1 MIVSSFLSIPPPNN
15 ISLLS
20 KDKSLNLAPKTGSS
34 EQPFPF
40 PPVSDIFVTAL
51 ISKSCGSTNIFSTL
65 PVIIGST
72 KAVVP
77 ELDSI
82 VIVGGLGDALFFYYY
97 FS

>member
-1 MIVSSFLSIPPPNN
+1 LSIPPPKN

-20 KDKSLNLAPKTGSS
+20 KDKSLNLSPRTGSS

-40 PPVSDIFVTAL
+40 PPVSDMFVTAL

-72 KAVVP
+72 RAVVP
-77 ELDSI
+77 ELASI
-82 VIVGGLGDALFFYYY
+82 VIFGGLTTSY
-97 FS
+97 FSP